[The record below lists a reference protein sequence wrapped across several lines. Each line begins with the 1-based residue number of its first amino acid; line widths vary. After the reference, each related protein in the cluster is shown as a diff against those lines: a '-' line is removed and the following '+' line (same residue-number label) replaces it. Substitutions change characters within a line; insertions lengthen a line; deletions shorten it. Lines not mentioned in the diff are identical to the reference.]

1 LPVMGRLPG
10 CQGWGAASPSPRRRG
25 IVRLV
30 FCDDNR
36 ILCEALAAAME
47 AWGHQVVAITTNA
60 ADGIAAVGTHR
71 PDAVL
76 LELRFPARTEG
87 AGAGEGLSAA
97 KAMRE
102 RYPDTAV
109 LVLSGLA
116 DRPTWSAAM
125 KIGVAGFLGKDQDV
139 GQVAAALDEIGAG
152 RVVFDPM
159 VPSQASFRAPSR
171 RRASSL
177 HVLTPREK
185 EVLRRIVAGQGT
197 AQMADEMDIAI
208 NTLRSYVKNVLTK
221 LGAHSRLQAAAL
233 AMREDLLSEMPA

>member
-1 LPVMGRLPG
+1 M
-10 CQGWGAASPSPRRRG
+10 
-25 IVRLV
+25 RLV

-47 AWGHQVVAITTNA
+47 AWGHQVVAITTTA
-60 ADGIAAVGTHR
+60 ADGLAAVDAHR

-76 LELRFPARTEG
+76 LELRFPAGTER
-87 AGAGEGLSAA
+87 ADAAEGLSAA
-97 KAMRE
+97 EAMRE
-102 RYPDTAV
+102 RCPDTAV

-139 GQVAAALDEIGAG
+139 GQIAAALDEIGAG
-152 RVVFDPM
+152 GVVFDPA
-159 VPSQASFRAPSR
+159 VPSQASFRVPSR
-171 RRASSL
+171 RRATPL

-233 AMREDLLSEMPA
+233 ATREDLLSELPA